1 MNKIIKEQLDNVLNV
16 NINYS
21 DSDTTIFIPKL
32 KSIQSNNLVL
42 NNIYLVLFDKNVQDK
57 ESSLCSNW
65 NRGRVPSQLKYKCEV
80 LQKMGKVYQLNGSA
94 PAIAALSSGGCMGD
108 AVQTNRKEY
117 QTTRIQR
124 QVLRHHKVWRKHKGQ
139 SV

>member
-16 NINYS
+16 KINYS
-21 DSDTTIFIPKL
+21 DSDTTIVIPKL

-80 LQKMGKVYQLNGSA
+80 LQKMGKVYQLNGIGVSDDGQDLPDVYWYGWV
-94 PAIAALSSGGCMGD
+94 PADMITVIEKIS
-108 AVQTNRKEY
+108 
-117 QTTRIQR
+117 
-124 QVLRHHKVWRKHKGQ
+124 
-139 SV
+139 